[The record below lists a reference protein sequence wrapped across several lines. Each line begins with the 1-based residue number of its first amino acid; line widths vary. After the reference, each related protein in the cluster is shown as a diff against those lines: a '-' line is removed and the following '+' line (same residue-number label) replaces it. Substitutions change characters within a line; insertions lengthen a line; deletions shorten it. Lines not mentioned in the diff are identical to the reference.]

1 MRALLVD
8 DEPAL
13 LDALQRSLRRLR
25 RGWGVCVAPGAQR
38 ALAMMD
44 ADRFDA
50 VVTDMRMPSMDGAE
64 LLRACQERDVIRF
77 VLSGQTALEGAL
89 RSVSSAHRFLS
100 KPSSVDALVAALE
113 EAHTALA
120 PVDAAAR
127 ARLAAIACLP
137 CGAEAQASVSMLLSR
152 GAALDV
158 VAGAIASDVGMSAKV
173 LQLVNSSYFGG
184 GASIAC
190 PREGAARIGV
200 ALLEAM
206 NAAGVFPVGPLGRGP
221 GPGERLVDAA
231 SDILSPIGARLGPA
245 LFGLWG
251 IPH

>member
-1 MRALLVD
+1 
-8 DEPAL
+8 
-13 LDALQRSLRRLR
+13 
-25 RGWGVCVAPGAQR
+25 
-38 ALAMMD
+38 
-44 ADRFDA
+44 
-50 VVTDMRMPSMDGAE
+50 
-64 LLRACQERDVIRF
+64 
-77 VLSGQTALEGAL
+77 
-89 RSVSSAHRFLS
+89 
-100 KPSSVDALVAALE
+100 
-113 EAHTALA
+113 
-120 PVDAAAR
+120 
-127 ARLAAIACLP
+127 
-137 CGAEAQASVSMLLSR
+137 MLLAR